1 MRIPDFHE
9 LNVLVAG
16 DAMLDRY
23 WYGEAGRISPE
34 APVPVVAIAR
44 SENRPGGAAN
54 VALALAALGVQTT
67 LVAPIGHD
75 EAGTVLRGLLAAAG
89 VRTHWLEQPTGTTIT
104 KLRIISQH
112 QQMLRVDFE
121 GSAAAVAG
129 VSPEILGQSLSRV
142 DAVIFS
148 DYAKGA
154 LAQVAPLIH
163 ACREA
168 GRPVLIDPKRSEFA
182 AYAGASVLTP
192 NRAEFERMV
201 GRCGSEFERVERAR
215 ELLLRLDL
223 TAMLLTRGE
232 EGMTLIE
239 RDREAV
245 HIAAR
250 AQEVFDVTGAG
261 DTVVAVLGA
270 ALAAGEELAQAAALA
285 NLAAGVVV
293 GKLGTATVSLT
304 ELHAAAQRWLPAA
317 DGPCGIVTEGELIAL
332 MDGLRQRQ
340 DVVVMTNGCF
350 DILHP
355 GHIAYL
361 EQAKACGD
369 WLIVAVNDDDSVR
382 RLKGRGRPINP
393 LAQRMAVLAGLAAV
407 DWVVSF
413 SEDTPVRLIEAIG
426 PDVLVKGGDYRLEEV
441 AGHEGVLARGGQV
454 RLLPLEGGYS
464 TTGIVERI
472 YRGGSRR

>member
-1 MRIPDFHE
+1 MRIPDFRE

-23 WYGEAGRISPE
+23 WYGETGRISPE

-44 SENRPGGAAN
+44 TEDRPGGAAN
-54 VALALAALGVQTT
+54 VALVLATLGVKTT

-75 EAGTVLRGLLAAAG
+75 EAGTALRGLLADAG
-89 VRTHWLEQPTGTTIT
+89 VRTHWVEQSDGTTIT

-121 GSAAAVAG
+121 GPAAMAA
-129 VSPEILGQSLSRV
+129 EILPEFFGQSLSGV

-163 ACREA
+163 ASRVA
-168 GRPVLIDPKRSEFA
+168 GRPVLIDPKRSDCA
-182 AYAGASVLTP
+182 AYTGASILTP

-201 GRCGSEFERVERAR
+201 GHCGSELERVERAR
-215 ELLLRLDL
+215 ELLLQLDL
-223 TAMLLTRGE
+223 AAVLLTRGE
-232 EGMTLIE
+232 EGMTLVE
-239 RDREAV
+239 RNREAV

-270 ALAAGEELAQAAALA
+270 SLAAGQDLAHAAMLA

-293 GKLGTATVSLT
+293 GKLGTATVSVA
-304 ELHAAAQRWLPAA
+304 ELRAAARHGVPANSSRS
-317 DGPCGIVTEGELIAL
+317 IVAEGELVTL
-332 MDGLRQRQ
+332 VQGLRQHQ

-369 WLIVAVNDDDSVR
+369 RLIVAVNDDDSVR
-382 RLKGRGRPINP
+382 RLKGHGRPINP

-441 AGHEGVLARGGQV
+441 AGHEEVLARGGQV
-454 RLLPLEGGYS
+454 RLLPFEGGYS

-472 YRGGSRR
+472 HRGGTRR

>member
-1 MRIPDFHE
+1 MKIPDFHQ

-23 WYGEAGRISPE
+23 WYGESGRISPE

-44 SENRPGGAAN
+44 TEDRPGGAAN
-54 VALALAALGVQTT
+54 VAMALAALDVKTT

-75 EAGTVLRGLLAAAG
+75 EAGTALRGLLADAG
-89 VRTHWLEQPTGTTIT
+89 VRTHWLEQPNGTTIT

-121 GSAAAVAG
+121 GPAAAAAG
-129 VSPEILGQSLSRV
+129 ISPELLEQSLSSV

-154 LAQVAPLIH
+154 LAQVEPLIH
-163 ACREA
+163 ACRVA
-168 GRPVLIDPKRSEFA
+168 GRPVLIDPKRADFA
-182 AYAGASVLTP
+182 VYAGAGVLTP
-192 NRAEFERMV
+192 NCTEFERMV
-201 GRCGSEFERVERAR
+201 GRCGSELERVERAR
-215 ELLLRLDL
+215 ELLLQLDL
-223 TAMLLTRGE
+223 AAVLLTRGE
-232 EGMTLIE
+232 EGMILVE

-261 DTVVAVLGA
+261 DTVAAVLGA

-293 GKLGTATVSLT
+293 GKLGTATVSLA
-304 ELHAAAQRWLPAA
+304 ELRAAVQRGTAA
-317 DGPCGIVTEGELIAL
+317 DKPRGIITEGELIAL
-332 MDGLRQRQ
+332 VRELRQRQ

-361 EQAKACGD
+361 ERAKTCGD
-369 WLIVAVNDDDSVR
+369 RLIVAVNDDDSVR

-407 DWVVSF
+407 DWVVPF
-413 SEDTPVRLIEAIG
+413 SEDTPARLIEAIG

-441 AGHEGVLARGGQV
+441 AGREGVLARGGQV

-472 YRGGSRR
+472 HRGGTRR